1 MIAASPVHAVD
12 GALPPGSV
20 AVAVDVLAGAVGQAL
35 SGVGAAF
42 KLGDV
47 VGGWADPVVGLGAVR
62 VLGADAL
69 TPFLFTGRPPSASDV
84 EVVQAAIRLF
94 PAPHRED
101 PGDARVWRCRD
112 WALGEVLA
120 HLGVSEPAGNQA
132 AALDSDGEDG
142 FAGEPA
148 WPVWSASVSRLSV
161 LALPAVGGPVREQV
175 RRRRRDTWRGLVRT
189 MLRHDPL
196 SAARLARWLALDA
209 AVSSE
214 SLLDAA
220 LSHLELFTAPP
231 PRVRLEIALARR
243 LCECS

>member
-1 MIAASPVHAVD
+1 MNASDAAR
-12 GALPPGSV
+12 PPSSM
-20 AVAVDVLAGAVGQAL
+20 AAAVDVLAGAVAQAV
-35 SGVGAAF
+35 SGAGRAF
-42 KLGDV
+42 RLGEA

-69 TPFLFTGRPPSASDV
+69 APFLFTGRPPSASDV
-84 EVVQAAIRLF
+84 EVVRAALRVF

-120 HLGVSEPAGNQA
+120 HLGVSEPGSNQA
-132 AALDSDGEDG
+132 AALNSGGEG
-142 FAGEPA
+142 GSAGESA
-148 WPVWSASVSRLSV
+148 WPVWSAAVSRLSM
-161 LALPAVGGPVREQV
+161 LALPAVDGPVREQV
-175 RRRRRDTWRGLVRT
+175 RRRRRDTWRGLARA
-189 MLRHDPL
+189 MLRHDHL

-214 SLLDAA
+214 SLLGAA
-220 LSHLELFTAPP
+220 LSHLELFTASP

-243 LCECS
+243 LWEGG

>member
-1 MIAASPVHAVD
+1 MNASDAAR
-12 GALPPGSV
+12 PPGSV
-20 AVAVDVLAGAVGQAL
+20 AAAVDVLAGAVAQAV
-35 SGVGAAF
+35 SGAGRAF
-42 KLGDV
+42 RLGEA
-47 VGGWADPVVGLGAVR
+47 VGGWADPVVVLGAVR

-69 TPFLFTGRPPSASDV
+69 APFLFTGRPPSASDV
-84 EVVQAAIRLF
+84 KVVWAALRVF

-120 HLGVSEPAGNQA
+120 HLGVSEPGSNQA
-132 AALDSDGEDG
+132 AALNSGGEG
-142 FAGEPA
+142 GSAGESA
-148 WPVWSASVSRLSV
+148 WPVWSAAVSRLSM

-175 RRRRRDTWRGLVRT
+175 RRRRRDTWRGLARA
-189 MLRHDPL
+189 MLRHDHL

-214 SLLDAA
+214 SLLGAA

-243 LCECS
+243 LWEGG